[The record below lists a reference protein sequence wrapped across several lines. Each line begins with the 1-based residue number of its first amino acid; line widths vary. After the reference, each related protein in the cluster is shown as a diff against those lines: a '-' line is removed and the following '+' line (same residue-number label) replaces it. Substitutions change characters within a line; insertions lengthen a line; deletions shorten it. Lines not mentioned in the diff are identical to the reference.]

1 MRNLVLIG
9 LIICSGILVGCCSH
23 THKDTQYVKHDV
35 KIFDANATQHVY
47 IDKET
52 GVQYIIF
59 GVADQRCMSVRL
71 GADGKPLLAEDW
83 R

>member
-9 LIICSGILVGCCSH
+9 LIICGGILVGCGSH
-23 THKDTQYVKHDV
+23 NDTRYIKHDV
-35 KIFDANATQHVY
+35 KIFNSSLTQRIL

-52 GVQYIIF
+52 GVQYIYY
-59 GVADQRCMSVRL
+59 GSGNGGSLSVRL

>member
-9 LIICSGILVGCCSH
+9 LIICSGILVGCSH
-23 THKDTQYVKHDV
+23 SNNDTRYVKRDV
-35 KIFDANATQHVY
+35 KIFDSSSEQRIL

-52 GVQYIIF
+52 GVQYIYYGF
-59 GVADQRCMSVRL
+59 GTSGSLSVRL